1 MKRTLRNDTVKS
13 ALRNFIVPCVSN
25 KCHVIAF
32 RALWDLTEDSKQKAE
47 LNIWRKRNQL
57 DSILKDIQ
65 EIVVFISCLTAMDS
79 SDLRRKHLSHKRRVV
94 DDRRISGSDT
104 DNDYDSYTDN
114 GIIPGRSF

>member
-1 MKRTLRNDTVKS
+1 
-13 ALRNFIVPCVSN
+13 VPCVSN